1 MSVMVLLRLFKSYP
15 ALYLSGKMR
24 SLHVSAGTS
33 GAGGAHP
40 KPPLPPTG
48 AGGRKGPRE
57 GGGSPGAPRA
67 MRSLTDVVIHPQR
80 PPEAD
85 AGRDGFVHQLLD
97 ALQEAPA
104 RRG

>member
-1 MSVMVLLRLFKSYP
+1 MGGRGRVPRVPP
-15 ALYLSGKMR
+15 AP
-24 SLHVSAGTS
+24 A
-33 GAGGAHP
+33 
-40 KPPLPPTG
+40 G

-57 GGGSPGAPRA
+57 GSPGAPRA